1 MIRKR
6 QRLLLYVG
14 IAIVVSVIVV
24 GLIGYNMMMRAGA

>member
-14 IAIVVSVIVV
+14 IAIVVGVIVV
-24 GLIGYNMMMRAGA
+24 GLIGYNMMMRAGG